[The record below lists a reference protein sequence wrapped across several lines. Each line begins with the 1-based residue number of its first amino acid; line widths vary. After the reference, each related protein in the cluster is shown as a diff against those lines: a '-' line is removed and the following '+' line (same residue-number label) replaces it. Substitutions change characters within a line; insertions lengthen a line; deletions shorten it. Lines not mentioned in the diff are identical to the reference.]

1 MKDEL
6 QIANILIIYLYR
18 HNIIKV
24 AKLDQPCDLTHE
36 TADVKIVLFNQLQS
50 TERHKALQDIITMF
64 VDR

>member
-24 AKLDQPCDLTHE
+24 ALSDEHCDLTHE
-36 TADVKIVLFNQLQS
+36 TADVKNLLFDQLKG
-50 TERHKALQDIITMF
+50 TKRYKK
-64 VDR
+64 